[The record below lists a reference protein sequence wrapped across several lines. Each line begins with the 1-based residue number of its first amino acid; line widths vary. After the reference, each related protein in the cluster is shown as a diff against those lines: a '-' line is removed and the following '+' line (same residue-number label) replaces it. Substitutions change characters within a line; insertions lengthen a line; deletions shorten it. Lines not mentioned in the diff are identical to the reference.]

1 MAYLTEGQKSGLE
14 YLLKDY
20 PIQKAGLINYDM
32 LKPMRTYQV
41 DPAVEDEFADLD
53 LSDAQNWG
61 LYGLTE
67 HPSIAEK
74 VPPKGPPSGLYKE
87 RGADPFAYIS
97 NLEEFGM
104 ATGPKPDE
112 QGRLNARIA
121 NAAAHEI
128 RHQYF
133 ADNPELLEDLDITA
147 LGNDSYIAEET
158 YNRFLDSLAQGKSP
172 SIHDLYENPALIR
185 YMKMHR
191 PGQGPFGQKG
201 IEDLFL
207 KAAQKYKKHITPKA
221 GPPAR
226 RPSQQEGGGGAPHI
240 ARSRDRGG
248 LGISQS
254 QAQSVREANK
264 AAGMS
269 GWRLAHGGMV
279 DKSLS
284 GRSRDI

>member
-20 PIQKAGLINYDM
+20 PLQKAGLIDYNM
-32 LKPMRTYQV
+32 LRPLRTYEIPPGLEKEAS
-41 DPAVEDEFADLD
+41 DIGLD
-53 LSDAQNWG
+53 LPKPSDVG
-61 LYGLTE
+61 LYGLVE
-67 HPSIAEK
+67 SPSTAEY
-74 VPPKGPPSGLYKE
+74 VQAKGPPSGLYKE
-87 RGADPFAYIS
+87 RGVNPFAYVS
-97 NLEEFGM
+97 DLEQFGM
-104 ATGPKPDE
+104 ATGPRPNE

-133 ADNPELLEDLDITA
+133 DDNPELLEDLDITA
-147 LGNDSYIAEET
+147 LGNDSSIAEET
-158 YNRFLDSLAQGKSP
+158 YNRFLDSLAKGKSP

-201 IEDLFL
+201 IEDLFW
-207 KAAQKYKKHITPKA
+207 KAAQKYKKHIEPKA
-221 GPPAR
+221 GPP
-226 RPSQQEGGGGAPHI
+226 QQEGGGGAPHI

-248 LGISQS
+248 LGISRS

-264 AAGMS
+264 AAGMG
-269 GWRLAHGGMV
+269 GWGLARGGLA
-279 DKSLS
+279 SL
-284 GRSRDI
+284 

>member
-20 PIQKAGLINYDM
+20 PLQQAGLIDYNM
-32 LKPMRTYQV
+32 LRPLRTYEIHPRLEKEAS
-41 DPAVEDEFADLD
+41 DIGLD
-53 LSDAQNWG
+53 LPKPSDVG
-61 LYGLTE
+61 LYGLVE
-67 HPSIAEK
+67 SLSMAEN
-74 VPPKGPPSGLYKE
+74 VQAKGPPFGLYKE
-87 RGADPFAYIS
+87 RGVNPFAYIS
-97 NLEEFGM
+97 DLEQFGM
-104 ATGPKPDE
+104 ETGLKPDE

-121 NAAAHEI
+121 NAIAHEI

-133 ADNPELLEDLDITA
+133 ADNPKLLEDLDITA
-147 LGNDSYIAEET
+147 LGNDPSIVEET
-158 YNRFLDSLAQGKSP
+158 YNRYLDSLAKGKSP

-201 IEDLFL
+201 IEDLFW
-207 KAAQKYKKHITPKA
+207 KAAQKYKKHIEPKA
-221 GPPAR
+221 GPPAG

-254 QAQSVREANK
+254 QAQSIREANK
-264 AAGMS
+264 AAGMG
-269 GWRLAHGGMV
+269 GWGLARGGLA
-279 DKSLS
+279 SL
-284 GRSRDI
+284 